1 MLPQSK
7 ASVLGKRDLYRV
19 ELLKFGAKKSGIM
32 KSVLIKLE
40 LYTVEL
46 LTVPICPAFHVS
58 HSSAPS
64 PQHYGLFLQGCFFTV
79 IFRLLA
85 KVNTLI
91 LQKMFSYEGDT
102 RGRAVH
108 PELPLHSPILL
119 YTHLHSL
126 SLALPLSLSLSIYLS
141 IRNAIILLNLLSH
154 CIFM

>member
-91 LQKMFSYEGDT
+91 LQNMFSYEGDT

-108 PELPLHSPILL
+108 PELL